1 MSVTDALELSHSIS
15 IMQVYI
21 LLSNDRKVNH
31 LNLQLAIAE
40 TCGPDGCQVKLL
52 SDGRSLSATY
62 LPRMK
67 GRVFVHPGQLVAVD
81 LSSGAPVIAWRWHR
95 MKLVTVQPGGAR
107 LDDRG
112 VNEVTGV
119 IAPGLS
125 LDLQPGQTVFV
136 NGSQEGNCEI
146 HGLLTGDARS
156 GEQLSQPEQLE
167 QVILPRI
174 AAILANM
181 PAA

>member
-1 MSVTDALELSHSIS
+1 M
-15 IMQVYI
+15 
-21 LLSNDRKVNH
+21 
-31 LNLQLAIAE
+31 NLQLAIAE
-40 TCGPDGCQVKLL
+40 TCSPDGCQVKLL
-52 SDGRSLSATY
+52 TDGRSLSATY

-67 GRVFVHPGQLVAVD
+67 GRVFVHPGQLVALD
-81 LSSGAPVIAWRWHR
+81 MASTPPVIAWRWHR
-95 MKLVTVQPGGAR
+95 MKVAAVQPGGAR

-112 VNEVTGV
+112 VNQVTGV
-119 IAPGLS
+119 IAQGLA

-136 NGSQEGNCEI
+136 NGNQEGACEI
-146 HGLLTGDARS
+146 HGLLAVDAQS
-156 GEQLSQPEQLE
+156 GEKLSQPEQFE

>member
-1 MSVTDALELSHSIS
+1 V
-15 IMQVYI
+15 VI
-21 LLSNDRKVNH
+21 L

-52 SDGRSLSATY
+52 SDGRSLEATY

-67 GRVFVHPGQLVAVD
+67 GRVFVHPGQLVALD
-81 LSSGAPVIAWRWHR
+81 MASDPPVITWRWHR
-95 MKLVTVQPGGAR
+95 MKVVEVQPGGAR

-112 VNEVTGV
+112 VNQVTGV
-119 IAPGLS
+119 IAPGLA
-125 LDLQPGQTVFV
+125 LNLQAGQTVFV

-146 HGLLTGDARS
+146 HGLLVEDEQS
-156 GEQLSQPEQLE
+156 GEGLSQPEQFE